1 MECSIKPNLNN
12 VITIYPHIHTFIQRP
27 SLSVR
32 LVTLVTQVADVGTEI
47 EFRVQGVCMESAS
60 VEGLP
65 GSSPG

>member
-1 MECSIKPNLNN
+1 MECSIKPDLNN
-12 VITIYPHIHTFIQRP
+12 VTTIYPHIHTFIQRP

-32 LVTLVTQVADVGTEI
+32 LVTQVADVGTEI
-47 EFRVQGVCMESAS
+47 EFRVQGVCVESSS